1 MKKKKVLDSFALLAY
16 LKMEHSYEKVKKFL
30 MSEDI
35 VLLMNEINLGE
46 TFYILARE
54 RGMKK
59 AEYFIDNILASLP
72 IKRVSNTFQN
82 VLEAARIKA
91 DYSISFADCFVIATA
106 MKEKASILTGDPDFK
121 KVQKIIEIDWLVGI

>member
-1 MKKKKVLDSFALLAY
+1 VKKKKVLDSFALLAY